1 MFCHLDGSRSFH
13 APFFLVV
20 YVSTDNS
27 FLNNLKTICFCKANN
42 QHVEFAHLPLFQVFL
57 NFYQQASK
65 VCRQQI
71 ESYGIEIY
79 WEDHLRITKTIK
91 ALNMI
96 LVESHT

>member
-42 QHVEFAHLPLFQVFL
+42 EHVEFAHLPLFQVFL

-65 VCRQQI
+65 AGCRTVSNNGSGSGLAPAQ
-71 ESYGIEIY
+71 
-79 WEDHLRITKTIK
+79 
-91 ALNMI
+91 NI
-96 LVESHT
+96 LAVQVWFGFT

>member
-1 MFCHLDGSRSFH
+1 MDHEVFINR
-13 APFFLVV
+13 FFLVV

-65 VCRQQI
+65 VYRQQI